1 MQLRRLGKSDMVVPP
16 ICFGCNVFGWTA
28 DEATSHRLLSAMTER
43 GMTFLD
49 TADVYSRWAAGN
61 QGGESEAIIGR
72 WLKAHGGRDK
82 LVIATKVGMDMGE
95 GRVGL
100 APAYIARAV
109 EDSLRRLQTDYI
121 DLYQSHRDD
130 ESVAMEAVLEA
141 YSRLIEQGK
150 VRFIGASNFT
160 PDRLSRALDLADR
173 DGYPRYQTIQ
183 PEYNLYARKGF
194 EAELQPLSVER
205 EVSCIGYY
213 SLASGFL
220 TGKYRGETDAT
231 QSARG
236 KGVVGRY
243 LNPRGLR
250 ILAALDKVAL
260 EAGSNPT
267 RVALAWLMTRPSVAA
282 PIASATRL
290 EQLEDLIAAP
300 SLQLTEDA
308 LAILD
313 EASAGE

>member
-1 MQLRRLGKSDMVVPP
+1 
-16 ICFGCNVFGWTA
+16 
-28 DEATSHRLLSAMTER
+28 
-43 GMTFLD
+43 MTFLD

-183 PEYNLYARKGF
+183 PEYNLYARSGF
-194 EAELQPLSVER
+194 EAALQPLCVER
-205 EVSCIGYY
+205 SVSCI
-213 SLASGFL
+213 SLSMSCGDS
-220 TGKYRGETDAT
+220 TY
-231 QSARG
+231 
-236 KGVVGRY
+236 
-243 LNPRGLR
+243 
-250 ILAALDKVAL
+250 
-260 EAGSNPT
+260 
-267 RVALAWLMTRPSVAA
+267 A
-282 PIASATRL
+282 PIWWW
-290 EQLEDLIAAP
+290 
-300 SLQLTEDA
+300 
-308 LAILD
+308 
-313 EASAGE
+313 